1 MAKKTTQRRPARTSE
16 SMPEETPV
24 SQGAFPEPPT
34 AAPRDI
40 EVQYRRDDAA
50 PPSRWRDRILIFVL
64 TLVAMLIGIAI
75 GFYFGQRTTQSAQP
89 ATQAIAESAPVQ
101 RDREASRKVLVML
114 QDELVENARVLKQ
127 RRESGY
133 QALVNPAV
141 SSQTLKN
148 DVWKAV
154 FNSNRIPEAAD
165 LDLLKTLMD
174 AYRQI
179 EEIRVLDT
187 KRFEIMTASG
197 RSPASG
203 RESAQLVASELARI
217 SPMAEKSIVEA
228 AVQMERK
235 ITANQ

>member
-34 AAPRDI
+34 SAPRDI

-50 PPSRWRDRILIFVL
+50 PPSRWQDRILIFVL
-64 TLVAMLIGIAI
+64 TLVALLIGIAI
-75 GFYFGQRTTQSAQP
+75 GFYFGQRTTQPQQQAE
-89 ATQAIAESAPVQ
+89 QAIAESAPVQ
-101 RDREASRKVLVML
+101 HDREASRKVLVML
-114 QDELVENARVLKQ
+114 QDELVENARVLKR

-133 QALVNPAV
+133 QALVNPAI
-141 SSQTLKN
+141 SSQTLKS

-154 FNSNRIPEAAD
+154 FNSNRVQEAVD
-165 LDLLKTLMD
+165 SDLLKTLMD

-179 EEIRVLDT
+179 EEVRLLDT
-187 KRFEIMTASG
+187 KRFELMTASG
-197 RSPASG
+197 RSPAGG

-217 SPMAEKSIVEA
+217 SPMAEKSIVDA
-228 AVQMERK
+228 AVQVERK